1 MPHPSDASLHLTLGR
16 AIDEMLVDKIE
27 RLIRK
32 PDERTA
38 GYIDALR
45 DIQRLMNGGDVPPLD
60 FTTPPTQ
67 ER

>member
-1 MPHPSDASLHLTLGR
+1 MAHPSDATLQITVGR
-16 AIDEMLVDKIE
+16 AIEEMLVDKIE

-45 DIQRLMNGGDVPPLD
+45 DVQRIMSGGEPPRL
-60 FTTPPTQ
+60 PPTTHPGA
-67 ER
+67 